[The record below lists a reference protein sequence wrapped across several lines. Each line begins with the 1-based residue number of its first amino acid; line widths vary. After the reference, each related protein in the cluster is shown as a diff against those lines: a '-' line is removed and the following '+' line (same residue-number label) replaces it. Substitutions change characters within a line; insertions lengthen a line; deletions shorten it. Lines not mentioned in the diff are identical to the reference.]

1 VVFGAPWDGM
11 EEGEEMRKALIIN
24 PHRIDDLSD
33 VLAIARAEG
42 KKAFRTAENIRVPPE
57 ANLPRDELG
66 NYIVVVELHSSPDA
80 GESRQKK

>member
-1 VVFGAPWDGM
+1 M